1 MAFNDSLSLKPSD
14 ILEVK
19 NQQTTNSSL
28 TLQSA
33 VQIITASVSGTVY
46 DTTLDTGTKVS
57 DATVI
62 VYDNTQNAVAYV
74 NTNADGVYL
83 INGLTDATKY
93 TINAYKDGYSIS
105 NTSEITTDATK
116 VLVQNLVILP
126 KTQDN
131 SNIIYG
137 TIKDSKGNKISNATV
152 ILKDSSTNSIYTQ
165 TTSIDD
171 GEYAIY
177 NVPGGTYTI
186 QTNAAGFYDN
196 LSNNIIVDANV
207 KSKQD
212 LTLTQN
218 TLLTGSIVSGII
230 TDNNSKAVSNAFVAI
245 YSVDTNNGAET
256 LVNYTYTNSQG
267 RYIFSNIAEASY
279 IIKAKLS
286 ASK

>member
-1 MAFNDSLSLKPSD
+1 MTFNDSLSLKPSD

-62 VYDNTQNAVAYV
+62 VYDNTQNAVAYA
-74 NTNADGVYL
+74 NTNADGIYL
-83 INGLTDATKY
+83 INGLVDATKY

-116 VLVQNLVILP
+116 VLVQNLVIVP

-131 SNIIYG
+131 SNVIYG

-152 ILKDSSTNSIYTQ
+152 ILKDSSTNSIYAQ

-177 NVPGGTYTI
+177 NVPTGTYAI
-186 QTNAAGFYDN
+186 QTNATGFYDN
-196 LSNNIIVDANV
+196 LSNGITVDTNA

-230 TDNNSKAVSNAFVAI
+230 TDNNSKAVDNAFVAI

-256 LVNYTYTNSQG
+256 LVNYTYTNAQG
-267 RYIFSNIAEASY
+267 RYVFSNIIEASY
-279 IIKAKLS
+279 IVKAKLS